1 MGLTYTKE
9 NDSYSDST
17 DHVTD
22 NGKKIFTDVHSVGHP
37 AEEAIDY
44 VYEKGYMKGVSET
57 EFAPDIT
64 MTRAMFVTVMYRM
77 ENEPSVSYSRKFKDV
92 EKGSYYEPA
101 VEWGSKN
108 GIIKGVSE
116 KEFAP
121 HSDVTREQT
130 AVLLYRWLKA
140 KGDKTRTD
148 KVYDVTEYVE
158 SGYISDYAKAAVE
171 WIKLRVIQFL
181 AYFM

>member
-57 EFAPDIT
+57 EFAPLASA
-64 MTRAMFVTVMYRM
+64 TRA
-77 ENEPSVSYSRKFKDV
+77 EAAK
-92 EKGSYYEPA
+92 
-101 VEWGSKN
+101 
-108 GIIKGVSE
+108 
-116 KEFAP
+116 
-121 HSDVTREQT
+121 
-130 AVLLYRWLKA
+130 LLYEVLKA
-140 KGDKTRTD
+140 
-148 KVYDVTEYVE
+148 
-158 SGYISDYAKAAVE
+158 
-171 WIKLRVIQFL
+171 IQ
-181 AYFM
+181 